1 MGMHRS
7 GLHSP
12 QLLAICVTL
21 GKCLPLSDSQ
31 LPNEQHETGGQKLLA
46 MTPSWFLQK
55 SKTLLD
61 IVPNEEGTPANRPQ
75 PHNKTKPSL
84 PHLLPFPRA
93 DPCRS
98 GESRPLGPP
107 LEGARRGG
115 STSLPSGE
123 FGFFSNKQSFPPTTR
138 PGSLAG

>member
-1 MGMHRS
+1 MGIHRS
-7 GLHSP
+7 ALHSP

-61 IVPNEEGTPANRPQ
+61 TVPNEEGTPANRPL
-75 PHNKTKPSL
+75 PPTTKQNQACLTSFHSPGQTL
-84 PHLLPFPRA
+84 VDHERA
-93 DPCRS
+93 DP
-98 GESRPLGPP
+98 
-107 LEGARRGG
+107 
-115 STSLPSGE
+115 
-123 FGFFSNKQSFPPTTR
+123 
-138 PGSLAG
+138 